1 MLVARYPN
9 TVLLCVSE
17 LFTSQLE
24 FHWSGASGPYGT
36 VQYSLLPSR
45 QTKIVKRESSN
56 SSHFDLLCQFPGK
69 RTEQHLLLLSLET
82 IMTNPAG
89 NNTVVQQ
96 SSKSK
101 LCGHH

>member
-45 QTKIVKRESSN
+45 QTKIVKRHNLPNFSCPESSN

-89 NNTVVQQ
+89 NNTAVQ
-96 SSKSK
+96 
-101 LCGHH
+101 